1 MKCYFQRL
9 FRSISLVRFFF
20 GVPASWVQFHCV
32 GVILLCRYLIA
43 RFCFGFGFFDNNLPR
58 IMFLILSFMCKK
70 NHILFIIKAL
80 TQIINPKNEEVN
92 NNIFSSQLFSS
103 SCK

>member
-20 GVPASWVQFHCV
+20 GVPASWLSFIVL
-32 GVILLCRYLIA
+32 GVILLCWYLIA
-43 RFCFGFGFFDNNLPR
+43 SFCFGFFDDNLPR
-58 IMFLILSFMCKK
+58 IMFLNLSFKCKK

-80 TQIINPKNEEVN
+80 TQK
-92 NNIFSSQLFSS
+92 STKKRKKRSQ
-103 SCK
+103 